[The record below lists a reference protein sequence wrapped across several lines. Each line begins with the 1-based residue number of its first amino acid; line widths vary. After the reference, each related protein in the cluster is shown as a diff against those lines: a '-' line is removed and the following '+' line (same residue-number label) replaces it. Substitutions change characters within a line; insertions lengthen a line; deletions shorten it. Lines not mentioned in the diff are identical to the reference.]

1 MAAPKELSSLEA
13 LIEREADDPDD
24 SLILERIKKLAS
36 TYLPDG
42 WLQWKVIPHTRED
55 LLGSHLDPLVLNKIR
70 FALPTVEL
78 ARAFCPECTSLSE
91 KTYKD
96 MKIKMLGWPFCIGLI
111 IGPPSIG
118 SRIRGSAVQNELIV
132 ASLAELKPLLLS
144 RKEASREL
152 ADNEDVDDSSL
163 RSSSSKS
170 KKLTRIDKLEQ
181 NFSEM
186 KEMLSSIMGRLSNNV
201 GDESEIEAAYPSSSD
216 DDLQEEYNPSQNEK
230 TLESSDW
237 KAPALT
243 PEDDDEDF
251 GFSPQTKEQEPPIS
265 TPKAHIEEQGI
276 RCLRLGELAYK
287 QIRYAEVQ
295 KKLQAFPV
303 FHASKVNPFL
313 IKLNPANASSDSLAK
328 QESSFGAIL
337 HGLLLQREALTS
349 AIKELSSKHNSLKS
363 DIKEALA
370 GPNSA
375 FKAISDDILQYV
387 CGRKVEI
394 IELRRNAILPKDEYY
409 ATLLNAIP
417 PSSTHLFDEQQVS
430 ELMKQPSLQGFFRG
444 YSSNPYK
451 PRPQPRTSTNFEQRK
466 KFPKTSKSSYRPR
479 PHTVK
484 ATNAESGKSYP
495 RKATKRSQ
503 IPGSRDRF
511 HRETDAKKPKRS

>member
-1 MAAPKELSSLEA
+1 MAVPKEPSSLED
-13 LIEREADDPDD
+13 LLEWETDDPDD
-24 SLILERIKKLAS
+24 NLILERIKKLAS

-42 WLQWKVIPHTRED
+42 WRQWKIIPHTKED

-96 MKIKMLGWPFCIGLI
+96 MKIRMLGWPLCVGLI

-152 ADNEDVDDSSL
+152 ADNEDVDDSSTL
-163 RSSSSKS
+163 RSTSSKS

-186 KEMLSSIMGRLSNNV
+186 KDMFSSIMARFSSNV
-201 GDESEIEAAYPSSSD
+201 DDDSEAEAAYPSSD
-216 DDLQEEYNPSQNEK
+216 EDGMMIQEEYPRRNE
-230 TLESSDW
+230 TLESLDW

-243 PEDDDEDF
+243 PEDDDGDF
-251 GFSPQTKEQEPPIS
+251 DFSPQTKEQEPPIP

-276 RCLRLGELAYK
+276 KCMRLGELAYK

-303 FHASKVNPFL
+303 FHASKVNPSL
-313 IKLNPANASSDSLAK
+313 IKLNPANASSVSLAK
-328 QESSFGAIL
+328 QESSFGTIL
-337 HGLLLQREALTS
+337 HGLLLQREALTG
-349 AIKELSSKHNSLKS
+349 AIKELSTKHPSLKL
-363 DIKEALA
+363 DIKEALS
-370 GPNSA
+370 GPNAA
-375 FKAISDDILQYV
+375 FK
-387 CGRKVEI
+387 
-394 IELRRNAILPKDEYY
+394 
-409 ATLLNAIP
+409 LNL
-417 PSSTHLFDEQQVS
+417 T
-430 ELMKQPSLQGFFRG
+430 FRV
-444 YSSNPYK
+444 
-451 PRPQPRTSTNFEQRK
+451 F
-466 KFPKTSKSSYRPR
+466 
-479 PHTVK
+479 
-484 ATNAESGKSYP
+484 
-495 RKATKRSQ
+495 
-503 IPGSRDRF
+503 
-511 HRETDAKKPKRS
+511 